1 MAHAVALV
9 LPSYYEGFGLPPLEA
24 MALGTPALLS
34 RRASLPEVFGDSAL
48 YFEPNQPGEIAEA
61 MKKVADDPAL
71 RKELSQKGLAKAR
84 EYSWEKTLAATL
96 PVIEDCLHDR

>member
-1 MAHAVALV
+1 MARAEALV
-9 LPSYYEGFGLPPLEA
+9 LPSFYEGFGLPPLEA

-48 YFEPNQPGEIAEA
+48 YFEPDKPLEIGETLRR
-61 MKKVADDPAL
+61 VALEPAL
-71 RKELSQKGLAKAR
+71 RKELSDKGRAKAR

-96 PVIEDCLHDR
+96 PALDAALKS